1 MLLYD
6 DWKVSTWITNQNVDR
21 TEEENMSFSKVLIL
35 TLFIFGTFAIENMEE
50 RIEVIERKLD
60 ALTKADTETN
70 RLTGQQMM
78 TSIVSCFLFFLISS
92 FFKKI
97 I

>member
-1 MLLYD
+1 ML
-6 DWKVSTWITNQNVDR
+6 TNQNVDR

-50 RIEVIERKLD
+50 RFEVIERQLD
-60 ALTKADTETN
+60 ALTKAFEIEDIETN

-78 TSIVSCFLFFLISS
+78 TSIVSCFLFF
-92 FFKKI
+92 
-97 I
+97 